1 MIRELER
8 EKDGDRDR
16 EIYMERVSDQE
27 CGSVTLTRS
36 LINRDDWLL
45 SISLR
50 GIKYMFFYM
59 YIHC

>member
-50 GIKYMFFYM
+50 GD
-59 YIHC
+59 